1 MTLYLWFNHEV
12 RETAPGFNEFGPDFS
27 DRTVTTGV
35 ADIPSIRCG
44 LIQNMS
50 IINSIS
56 SHFIETPKKQMHA
69 K

>member
-35 ADIPSIRCG
+35 ADIPSI
-44 LIQNMS
+44 
-50 IINSIS
+50 
-56 SHFIETPKKQMHA
+56 
-69 K
+69 